1 LLHVP
6 SLPLSEAATASYD
19 LAVYPQI
26 VFPSLDNL
34 AFIVMRDSPV
44 TWEIAATM
52 AYDIGQDTRN
62 GVIQPSV
69 AYADTIPAGFL
80 SKNSQIIIGRPSAMP
95 LIQDLAQSMPAPFA
109 KGSDIATE
117 ANSEFTFNVPD
128 SMPVG
133 YLQIMPSPWNNK
145 QVILAVLGNSD
156 QGLRSASLA
165 LANSTVRSQM
175 SGNLVVVY
183 DNQVIV
189 DQVEMAPVTEATTQ
203 VVVQSTPEAGTGSKS
218 GPFQLNFVTIGLV
231 VLAVIIVLVL
241 VALLVKPKRKKL
253 IG

>member
-1 LLHVP
+1 
-6 SLPLSEAATASYD
+6 
-19 LAVYPQI
+19 
-26 VFPSLDNL
+26 
-34 AFIVMRDSPV
+34 
-44 TWEIAATM
+44 
-52 AYDIGQDTRN
+52 
-62 GVIQPSV
+62 
-69 AYADTIPAGFL
+69 
-80 SKNSQIIIGRPSAMP
+80 
-95 LIQDLAQSMPAPFA
+95 
-109 KGSDIATE
+109 
-117 ANSEFTFNVPD
+117 
-128 SMPVG
+128 
-133 YLQIMPSPWNNK
+133 
-145 QVILAVLGNSD
+145 VLGNSD

-175 SGNLVVVY
+175 SGNLVVIY

-189 DQVEMAPVTEATTQ
+189 DQVEMAPVTAATTQ